1 LKQPRLNAAL
11 SEAAAQ
17 RNERP
22 PSSSPPRAI
31 SCHPQKGERETFLE
45 HRKTILIVEDES
57 TLRSVFSDMMAAQGY
72 RCITAANAIDA
83 LQIIE
88 ANLLQ
93 FDMLVTDIKMPG
105 GLDGVGLAKKMRELQ
120 PDAAILVITGYPAS
134 RAMKEAKA
142 RGYRVL
148 EKPFRQA
155 EFDAAIA
162 EELAKKRGT
171 ASTDKVGASVTSI
184 DQARKRKR

>member
-1 LKQPRLNAAL
+1 
-11 SEAAAQ
+11 
-17 RNERP
+17 
-22 PSSSPPRAI
+22 
-31 SCHPQKGERETFLE
+31 LE
-45 HRKTILIVEDES
+45 HKETILIVDDES

-72 RCITAANAIDA
+72 RCITAANAVDA

-105 GLDGVGLAKKMRELQ
+105 SFDGVELANKMRELQ
-120 PDAAILVITGYPAS
+120 PDVAILVITGYPES
-134 RAMKEAKA
+134 EAMKEAKA
-142 RGYRVL
+142 QGYRVL

-162 EELAKKRGT
+162 EELATKRGT
-171 ASTDKVGASVTSI
+171 ASTDDGRASVTSI

>member
-1 LKQPRLNAAL
+1 M
-11 SEAAAQ
+11 
-17 RNERP
+17 
-22 PSSSPPRAI
+22 
-31 SCHPQKGERETFLE
+31 E
-45 HRKTILIVEDES
+45 HRETILIVDDES
-57 TLRSVFSDMMAAQGY
+57 TLRSVFADMMAARGY
-72 RCITAANAIDA
+72 RCITAANAVDA
-83 LQIIE
+83 SQLIE
-88 ANLLQ
+88 ANFLQ

-120 PDAAILVITGYPAS
+120 PDVAILVITGYPES

-142 RGYRVL
+142 QGYRVL

-162 EELAKKRGT
+162 EELAKKRGA
-171 ASTDKVGASVTSI
+171 ASSDKVHASVTSI